1 MFLLYISSSNLYNM
15 YIFHYKGW
23 CKTLFPDK
31 VKVTDDLINL
41 IVDTRKEYNLT
52 AYQLSEKIGK
62 NKSWLPNIENKRT
75 KNIFREDL
83 ILLFKD
89 FAKDKNMDAEDFVIK
104 YLPPTA
110 IIELDNNVTVPNH
123 YLQTK
128 MHLFSPD
135 RENSN
140 IVKEDLEY
148 YLAKKPY
155 EVDLMRLKKD
165 LKDLS
170 ELITDE
176 FSYCQ
181 SGNERENIITMVKT
195 MYTNFLGEFAYT
207 QKLYQIPLFH
217 GDVKISFGEKAGLE
231 YLNTTNENIRSF
243 SLTQKLAYAHADIY
257 NDINLEENKYNLFS
271 NIMFVT
277 PKTDTEEL
285 DSIMFDL
292 DGFIY
297 KLHEYILAVKNKLK
311 IQSEMFEIDFISI
324 FTKLIKAI
332 DTLIQ
337 NAHLNFVYEYA
348 MPESNTNLDELAKRC
363 LELNNITY
371 GIKQA
376 IRNRKQ

>member
-1 MFLLYISSSNLYNM
+1 MFRLHILSLNLYNM
-15 YIFHYKGW
+15 YIFHIKE

-31 VKVTDDLINL
+31 IKVTDDLIKL
-41 IVDTRKEYNLT
+41 IIDTRKEYNLT

-104 YLPPTA
+104 YLSPTA

-135 RENSN
+135 SENSN
-140 IVKEDLEY
+140 IVKEELEY
-148 YLAKKPY
+148 YLAEKPY
-155 EVDLMRLKKD
+155 EIDLMRLKKE

-195 MYTNFLGEFAYT
+195 MYVNFLGEFAYT

-217 GDVKISFGEKAGLE
+217 GDAKMSFGRKAGLE
-231 YLNTTNENIRSF
+231 YLNNTSKNIKSF
-243 SLTQKLAYAHADIY
+243 SLIQKSAYAHADIY
-257 NDINLEENKYNLFS
+257 SDINLEENKYNLFA
-271 NIMFVT
+271 NIMLVT

-297 KLHEYILAVKNKLK
+297 KLHGYILAVKNELE
-311 IQSEMFEIDFISI
+311 IQCQMSEIDFISI
-324 FTKLIKAI
+324 FTKLITAM
-332 DTLIQ
+332 DSLIQ
-337 NAHLNFVYEYA
+337 NAHLNYKFEYA
-348 MPESNTNLDELAKRC
+348 IPESNTDLDELAKRC

-376 IRNRKQ
+376 IRNRKL

>member
-1 MFLLYISSSNLYNM
+1 MFLLYISPLNLYNM
-15 YIFHYKGW
+15 YTFHYKGG

-31 VKVTDDLINL
+31 IKVTDDLIKL
-41 IVDTRKEYNLT
+41 IIDTRKEYNLT

-135 RENSN
+135 SENSN

-148 YLAKKPY
+148 YLAEKPY

-181 SGNERENIITMVKT
+181 SGNECENIITMVKT

-217 GDVKISFGEKAGLE
+217 GDAKMSFGEKAGLE

-271 NIMFVT
+271 NILLVS
-277 PKTDTEEL
+277 PKTDTDEL

-297 KLHEYILAVKNKLK
+297 KLHEYILAVKNKME
-311 IQSEMFEIDFISI
+311 IQSEMFEVDFISI

-337 NAHLNFVYEYA
+337 NAHLDFVYEYVV
-348 MPESNTNLDELAKRC
+348 PESNINLDELAKRC

>member
-1 MFLLYISSSNLYNM
+1 M
-15 YIFHYKGW
+15 
-23 CKTLFPDK
+23 FPDK
-31 VKVTDDLINL
+31 IKITDDLIKL
-41 IVDTRKEYNLT
+41 IIDTRKEYNLT

-75 KNIFREDL
+75 KNIVREDL

-104 YLPPTA
+104 YLSPTA
-110 IIELDNNVTVPNH
+110 IIELENNVTVPNH

-135 RENSN
+135 KEELN
-140 IVKEDLEY
+140 ISEEERFKRFEY
-148 YLAKKPY
+148 YMAEKPY
-155 EVDLMRLKKD
+155 EIDLMTLKKK

-170 ELITDE
+170 ELIIDE

-181 SGNERENIITMVKT
+181 LENDRNRVITMVDT

-217 GDVKISFGEKAGLE
+217 GDAEMSFGKKAGLE
-231 YLNTTNENIRSF
+231 YLNITSKNIKKF
-243 SLTQKLAYAHADIY
+243 SLIQKLAFTHADIY
-257 NDINLEENKYNLFS
+257 SDINIEENKYNLFS
-271 NIMFVT
+271 NIMLVT
-277 PKTDTEEL
+277 PKTNTEEL

-297 KLHEYILAVKNKLK
+297 KLHEYILAAKKELE
-311 IQSEMFEIDFISI
+311 IQSRMFKIDFISI
-324 FTKLIKAI
+324 FTKLIQAI

-337 NAHLNFVYEYA
+337 NAQLNYKYEYA
-348 MPESNTNLDELAKRC
+348 IPESNTDLDELAKRC

>member
-1 MFLLYISSSNLYNM
+1 M
-15 YIFHYKGW
+15 
-23 CKTLFPDK
+23 FPDK
-31 VKVTDDLINL
+31 IKVTDDLIKL
-41 IVDTRKEYNLT
+41 IIDTRKEYNLT

-104 YLPPTA
+104 YLSPTA
-110 IIELDNNVTVPNH
+110 VIELDNNVTVPNH

-135 RENSN
+135 SENSN
-140 IVKEDLEY
+140 IVKENLEY
-148 YLAKKPY
+148 YLAEKPY

-181 SGNERENIITMVKT
+181 SENERENIITMVKT

-217 GDVKISFGEKAGLE
+217 GNAKMSFGEKAGLE
-231 YLNTTNENIRSF
+231 YLNSTNKNIKSF
-243 SLTQKLAYAHADIY
+243 SLIQKLAYAHADIY

-271 NIMFVT
+271 NIMLVT

-297 KLHEYILAVKNKLK
+297 KLHEYILAVKNTLE
-311 IQSEMFEIDFISI
+311 IQSEMLEIDFISI

-337 NAHLNFVYEYA
+337 NAHLNFVYEYV

>member
-1 MFLLYISSSNLYNM
+1 M
-15 YIFHYKGW
+15 
-23 CKTLFPDK
+23 FPDK
-31 VKVTDDLINL
+31 IKVTDDLIKL
-41 IVDTRKEYNLT
+41 IIDTRKEYNLT

-104 YLPPTA
+104 YLSPTA

-123 YLQTK
+123 YLQAK
-128 MHLFSPD
+128 MHLFSPTH
-135 RENSN
+135 EELN
-140 IVKEDLEY
+140 ISDEERMKRFQY
-148 YLAKKPY
+148 YAAEKPY
-155 EVDLMRLKKD
+155 EIYLVQLKKK

-181 SGNERENIITMVKT
+181 TEKDRDNMISMVDTMC
-195 MYTNFLGEFAYT
+195 TNFLGEFSYT

-217 GDVKISFGEKAGLE
+217 GDAELSFGKEVGTE
-231 YLNTTNENIRSF
+231 YLKNTNKNITNF
-243 SLTQKLAYAHADIY
+243 SLTQKLAYAHADMCS
-257 NDINLEENKYNLFS
+257 DINFEENRYNLFA
-271 NIMFVT
+271 NIMLVT
-277 PKTDTEEL
+277 EKTNNEQL

-297 KLHEYILAVKNKLK
+297 KLHEYILAAK
-311 IQSEMFEIDFISI
+311 EMAETHSRLSAIDFIAI
-324 FTKLIKAI
+324 FEHIIKTI
-332 DTLIQ
+332 NDFIQ
-337 NAHLNFVYEYA
+337 NAHLNYKFECA
-348 MPESNTNLDELAKRC
+348 IPESNADLDELAKRC

-376 IRNRKQ
+376 IRNRKL

>member
-1 MFLLYISSSNLYNM
+1 M
-15 YIFHYKGW
+15 YIFHYKGG

-31 VKVTDDLINL
+31 IKVTDDLINL

-104 YLPPTA
+104 YLSPTA

-135 RENSN
+135 SENSN

-148 YLAKKPY
+148 YLAEKPY
-155 EVDLMRLKKD
+155 EVDLMRLKKN

-217 GDVKISFGEKAGLE
+217 GDAKISFGEKAGLE
-231 YLNTTNENIRSF
+231 YLNSTNENIKNF

-271 NIMFVT
+271 NIMLVT

-297 KLHEYILAVKNKLK
+297 KLHEYILAVKNKLE

-324 FTKLIKAI
+324 FTKLIKAM

-337 NAHLNFVYEYA
+337 NAHLNFVYEYEV
-348 MPESNTNLDELAKRC
+348 PESNTNLDELAKRC

>member
-1 MFLLYISSSNLYNM
+1 M
-15 YIFHYKGW
+15 
-23 CKTLFPDK
+23 FPDK
-31 VKVTDDLINL
+31 IKVTDDLIKL
-41 IVDTRKEYNLT
+41 IIDTRKEYNLT

-104 YLPPTA
+104 YLSPTA

-135 RENSN
+135 SKNSN
-140 IVKEDLEY
+140 IVKEELEF
-148 YLAKKPY
+148 YLAEKPY
-155 EVDLMRLKKD
+155 EIDLMRLKKD

-181 SGNERENIITMVKT
+181 SEKEREDIITMVKT

-217 GDVKISFGEKAGLE
+217 GDAKMSFGEKAGLE
-231 YLNTTNENIRSF
+231 YLNATSKNINNF
-243 SLTQKLAYAHADIY
+243 SLIQKSAYTHADISS
-257 NDINLEENKYNLFS
+257 DINIEENKYNFFS
-271 NIMFVT
+271 NIMCVT
-277 PKTDTEEL
+277 QKTDTEEL

-297 KLHEYILAVKNKLK
+297 KLHEYILAVKNELE
-311 IQSEMFEIDFISI
+311 IQHQMFEVDFISI
-324 FTKLIKAI
+324 FTKLIKAM
-332 DTLIQ
+332 DSLIQ
-337 NAHLNFVYEYA
+337 NARLNFKFEYA
-348 MPESNTNLDELAKRC
+348 IPESNTDLDELAKRC

>member
-1 MFLLYISSSNLYNM
+1 M
-15 YIFHYKGW
+15 
-23 CKTLFPDK
+23 FPDK
-31 VKVTDDLINL
+31 IKVTDDLIKL
-41 IVDTRKEYNLT
+41 IIDTRKEYNLT

-104 YLPPTA
+104 YLSPTA
-110 IIELDNNVTVPNH
+110 IIELDNNITVPNH

-128 MHLFSPD
+128 LHLFSPD
-135 RENSN
+135 NGNSN
-140 IVKEDLEY
+140 IVKEELEY
-148 YLAKKPY
+148 YITEKPY
-155 EVDLMRLKKD
+155 EIDLVRLKKE

-181 SGNERENIITMVKT
+181 SGNEREDIITMVKT

-217 GDVKISFGEKAGLE
+217 GDAKMSFGEKSGLE
-231 YLNTTNENIRSF
+231 YLNATSKNIRNF
-243 SLTQKLAYAHADIY
+243 SIIQKSAYAHANISSDI
-257 NDINLEENKYNLFS
+257 IFEENKYNFFS
-271 NIMFVT
+271 NIMLVT
-277 PKTDTEEL
+277 QKTDTEEL

-297 KLHEYILAVKNKLK
+297 KLHEYILAVKNELE
-311 IQSEMFEIDFISI
+311 IQHQMFEIDFISI
-324 FTKLIKAI
+324 FTKLINAI
-332 DTLIQ
+332 DSLIQ
-337 NAHLNFVYEYA
+337 NARLNFKFEYA
-348 MPESNTNLDELAKRC
+348 LPESNTDLDELAKRC

>member
-1 MFLLYISSSNLYNM
+1 M
-15 YIFHYKGW
+15 
-23 CKTLFPDK
+23 FPDK
-31 VKVTDDLINL
+31 IKVTDDLIKL
-41 IVDTRKEYNLT
+41 IIDTRKEYNLT

-104 YLPPTA
+104 YLSPTA

-128 MHLFSPD
+128 MHLFSPEN
-135 RENSN
+135 ENSN
-140 IVKEDLEY
+140 IVKENLEY
-148 YLAKKPY
+148 YFAEKPY

-176 FSYCQ
+176 FSYCE

-195 MYTNFLGEFAYT
+195 MYENFLGEFAYT
-207 QKLYQIPLFH
+207 QKLYKIPLFH
-217 GDVKISFGEKAGLE
+217 GDTELSFGKEVGAE
-231 YLNTTNENIRSF
+231 YIKDTNKNIANF
-243 SLTQKLAYAHADIY
+243 SLTQKLAYAHAEICGDL
-257 NDINLEENKYNLFS
+257 NFEENRYNLFT
-271 NIMFVT
+271 NIMLVNE
-277 PKTDTEEL
+277 KTNNEQL
-285 DSIMFDL
+285 NSIMFDL

-297 KLHEYILAVKNKLK
+297 KLHEYILAAKEMSEISKRIPSINFIVIFEHIIHTLK
-311 IQSEMFEIDFISI
+311 DF
-324 FTKLIKAI
+324 
-332 DTLIQ
+332 IQ
-337 NAHLNFVYEYA
+337 NAHLNYKFEYTI
-348 MPESNTNLDELAKRC
+348 PESNTNLDELAKRC

-376 IRNRKQ
+376 IHNRKL